1 MAEPSI
7 LKDHQSEAQIYIERV
22 SIGALVVVLLFGLL
36 LARVGY
42 LQFVRYDAF
51 VTRSDENRMQ
61 LVANAPSRG
70 LIFDSEGSILAEN
83 LPARQLV
90 MIPEQVLSV
99 DDSLNALKKVLA
111 IDSSIEE
118 RIRNALER
126 RTKRFEAVTLMY
138 NLTDEEV
145 ARFEANRMWL
155 PGFAVRA
162 ELLRHYPEGALTAH
176 AVGSVRMINSEDQR
190 LIDPSAYVGTNHIGK
205 LGVERFYEDA
215 LLGGV
220 GFDQVEV
227 NAKGRVMKVVN
238 RQAPKRGDDLTLY
251 LNTRLQKAADQAM
264 GDRRG
269 AVVAMEPA
277 SGGVL
282 ALLSKPSYDPN
293 PFMTGLTHEAF
304 EALTGSIDVPLFNR
318 ALQGQYEPGSTLK
331 PFIGLVGLVSGH
343 ITTDGVIDDPGWFR
357 LEGETRLYRD
367 WNWTKSDSGGHGHV
381 HIQKALYRSC
391 NVYFYDLAH
400 RMGIDL
406 LSSQLRLFGFGQN
419 LSVDLPESKRGLLPD
434 QEWKQASRGE
444 TWRPGDTVN
453 LGIGQGDMLVTPLQ
467 MAQAVST
474 LANRG
479 KIRPAVMVRDRV
491 RNHDLSGQFDELG
504 RIPDWA
510 WGTIIDGMR
519 KVVHRGNQR
528 FGENGTAWAYIG
540 RDIPYA
546 MAGKSG
552 TAQVVGISQGE
563 VYDEDLIDERLR
575 KHAWFIAF
583 APVDDP
589 LIAVAVLLENG
600 GGGSENAAPVARAII
615 DAYLMDIVPSSRAPG
630 PSSTLQAAR

>member
-7 LKDHQSEAQIYIERV
+7 LKDHRSEAQIYIERV
-22 SIGALVVVLLFGLL
+22 SIGAMVVALLFGLL

-42 LQFVRYDAF
+42 LQFVRYEAF

-70 LIFDSEGSILAEN
+70 LIFDSEGNILAEN

-99 DDSLNALKKVLA
+99 EDSLAALNKALA
-111 IDSSIEE
+111 IDASIEE
-118 RIRNALER
+118 RIRTALKR

-227 NAKGRVMKVVN
+227 NAKGRVMKVVS
-238 RQAPKRGDDLTLY
+238 RQAPRRGDDLMLY
-251 LNTRLQKAADQAM
+251 LNTRLQRAADQAM

-269 AVVAMEPA
+269 AVVAIEPA

-304 EALTGSIDVPLFNR
+304 DALTGSIDVPLFNR
-318 ALQGQYEPGSTLK
+318 ALQGQYEPGSTL
-331 PFIGLVGLVSGH
+331 SE
-343 ITTDGVIDDPGWFR
+343 DG
-357 LEGETRLYRD
+357 
-367 WNWTKSDSGGHGHV
+367 
-381 HIQKALYRSC
+381 C
-391 NVYFYDLAH
+391 
-400 RMGIDL
+400 
-406 LSSQLRLFGFGQN
+406 
-419 LSVDLPESKRGLLPD
+419 
-434 QEWKQASRGE
+434 
-444 TWRPGDTVN
+444 
-453 LGIGQGDMLVTPLQ
+453 
-467 MAQAVST
+467 
-474 LANRG
+474 
-479 KIRPAVMVRDRV
+479 
-491 RNHDLSGQFDELG
+491 
-504 RIPDWA
+504 
-510 WGTIIDGMR
+510 
-519 KVVHRGNQR
+519 
-528 FGENGTAWAYIG
+528 
-540 RDIPYA
+540 
-546 MAGKSG
+546 
-552 TAQVVGISQGE
+552 
-563 VYDEDLIDERLR
+563 
-575 KHAWFIAF
+575 
-583 APVDDP
+583 
-589 LIAVAVLLENG
+589 
-600 GGGSENAAPVARAII
+600 
-615 DAYLMDIVPSSRAPG
+615 
-630 PSSTLQAAR
+630 

>member
-1 MAEPSI
+1 MAEPLI
-7 LKDHQSEAQIYIERV
+7 IKDHRGEAQIYIERV
-22 SIGALVVVLLFGLL
+22 TLGAILVAVLFGLL
-36 LARVGY
+36 LVRIGY
-42 LQFVRYDAF
+42 LQFVRHDAF

-61 LVANAPSRG
+61 LVAKPPSRG
-70 LIFDSEGSILAEN
+70 LILDTEGQILAEN

-90 MIPEQVLSV
+90 MIPEQIRSLDESLAALRSVL
-99 DDSLNALKKVLA
+99 DLDEAA
-111 IDSSIEE
+111 EE
-118 RIRNALER
+118 RIQDLAR
-126 RTKRFEAVTLMY
+126 RRARRFEAAPVMY

-145 ARFEANRMWL
+145 ARFEANRMRL

-162 ELLRHYPEGALTAH
+162 ELLRHYPRAELTAH
-176 AVGSVRMINSEDQR
+176 AVGSVRMITDEDQR
-190 LIDPSAYVGTNHIGK
+190 LIDAAAYSGTSHIGK

-227 NAKGRVMKVVN
+227 NAKGRVMQVVN
-238 RQAPKRGDDLTLY
+238 RQVPRRGDSINLY
-251 LNTRLQKAADQAM
+251 LNTRLQKAADAAM
-264 GDRRG
+264 AGRRG
-269 AVVAMEPA
+269 AVVALEP
-277 SGGVL
+277 STGGVL

-293 PFMTGLTHEAF
+293 PFLTGLSRSAF
-304 EALTGSIDVPLFNR
+304 SQLVNSRDLPLFNR

-331 PFIGLVGLVSGH
+331 PFIGLIGLVAGYA
-343 ITTDGVIDDPGWFR
+343 TTDGVIEDPGWFR

-367 WNWTKSDSGGHGHV
+367 WNWTKRDSGGHGRV

-391 NVYFYDLAH
+391 NVFFYDLAH

-406 LSSQLRLFGFGQN
+406 LSSQLDRFGFGQN
-419 LSVDLPESKRGLLPD
+419 LAIDLPEAKRGLLPS
-434 QEWKQASRGE
+434 QAWKREARGAD
-444 TWRPGDTVN
+444 WRPGDTVN
-453 LGIGQGDMLVTPLQ
+453 LGIGQGDMLVTPMQ
-467 MAQAVST
+467 MAQAAAI

-479 KIRPAVMVRDRV
+479 RIQPAVMAKDRWTKDALESSNRSV
-491 RNHDLSGQFDELG
+491 GP
-504 RIPDWA
+504 IPDWA
-510 WGTIIDGMR
+510 WETIIGGMK

-540 RDIPYA
+540 RDIPYT

-563 VYDEDLIDERLR
+563 VYDESLIDERFR

-583 APVDDP
+583 APVEQP

-600 GGGSENAAPVARAII
+600 GGGSENAAPVARAVI
-615 DAYLMDIVPSSRAPG
+615 DAYLLDILSAEFVPSEMQSLASIR
-630 PSSTLQAAR
+630 